1 MCGFVGFKNTITNNI
16 EQNQIIKNMADQI
29 IHRGPDDEAYYTDQ
43 DIALGFRRLSIID
56 LDHGKQPLFNEDE
69 SMVLVFNGE
78 IYNYQELR
86 TDLIEKGHQFTTES
100 DSEVLIHGYEEYG
113 TMFLEKLRGMFAF
126 VIWDKNEEKLFG
138 ARDIFGIKPFFILI
152 RKMNLFSVQKLKGLL
167 PHPHFKKTFNEEFL
181 PEYLSF
187 EYIPTNETLFKD
199 VYSLL
204 PGHYFEYKKGD
215 FQTYPYHTVNF
226 TRDDSQQMDQYV
238 DQIVNTF
245 RDSVKH
251 HQVSDVEVGAF
262 LSGGIDS
269 SYVLNEVAKES
280 DVKSFSVGYEES
292 KYSELGSS
300 SEFAKVIGV
309 RNYETRVS
317 AEQFFNA
324 VPNVQY
330 YMDEP
335 LPNPSAIPL
344 YYLAEEASKHVK
356 VVLSGEGA
364 DELFGGYNQYKEAAV
379 FERYERIP
387 LAFRKLAGKVA
398 EKLPK
403 MKGVVSFCEAA
414 QSFKERY
421 FRIDYVFSYE
431 DRARLLKNKS
441 LNRDCKA
448 IVGPIFD
455 QVSHLDAQSQMQYFD
470 IQAWLNHNILVKADR
485 MSMAISLELR
495 VPFLDKEMLNIA
507 LRIPS
512 EYRVTKEQ
520 TKVALRKAAI
530 RELPEQTA
538 NRRKLGFPSPL
549 AQWLKE
555 DAYFQ
560 MVKDQFLT
568 EAANHF
574 FEQNELL
581 ALLEEHRQEGH
592 SNMQKI
598 WSVYSFL
605 VWYEIYFGTNPSW
618 NRPVEKEPELASV

>member
-1 MCGFVGFKNTITNNI
+1 MCGFVGFKNDIANHI
-16 EQNQIIKNMADQI
+16 EQNQVIKDMADQI
-29 IHRGPDDEAYYTDQ
+29 IHRGPDDEDYYVDQ

-56 LDHGKQPLFNEDE
+56 LDHGQQPLFNEDE

-86 TDLIEKGHQFTTES
+86 MDLIEKGHRFSSAS

-113 TMFLEKLRGMFAF
+113 SSFLEKLRGMFAF
-126 VIWDKNEEKLFG
+126 VIWDKKENKLFG
-138 ARDIFGIKPFFILI
+138 ARDIFGIKPFFYYKQNQQFIFGSEI
-152 RKMNLFSVQKLKGLL
+152 KGLL
-167 PHPHFKKTFNEEFL
+167 PHPNFKKQFNEEFL
-181 PEYLSF
+181 PEYLSY

-204 PGHYFEYKKGD
+204 PGHYFEYVNGE
-215 FQTYPYHTVNF
+215 FQTHPFHTVNF
-226 TRDDSQQMDQYV
+226 TRDESQQMDQYV
-238 DQIVNTF
+238 DQIVTTF

-280 DVKSFSVGYEES
+280 NVKSFSVGYKEE

-300 SEFAKVIGV
+300 SEFAKTIGV

-317 AEQFFNA
+317 AKQFFHA
-324 VPNVQY
+324 VPDVQY

-344 YYLAEEASKHVK
+344 YYLAQEASKHVK

-379 FERYERIP
+379 FERYERVP
-387 LAFRKLAGKVA
+387 LAFRKLAGKLA

-403 MKGVVSFCEAA
+403 MKGRRFLLRGA

-431 DRARLLKNKS
+431 DRERLLKNKS

-455 QVSHLDAQSQMQYFD
+455 EVSHLDAQSQMQYFD
-470 IQAWLNHNILVKADR
+470 IKAWLNHNILLKADR
-485 MSMAISLELR
+485 MSMAHSLELR
-495 VPFLDKEMLNIA
+495 VPFLDKKMLDIA

-512 EYRVTKEQ
+512 EFRVTKEQ

-555 DAYFQ
+555 DTYYQ
-560 MVKDQFLT
+560 MVKEQFQSKV
-568 EAANHF
+568 ANQF
-574 FEQNELL
+574 FEQDELL
-581 ALLEEHRQEGH
+581 DLLEEHRQEGR

-598 WSVYSFL
+598 WSIYSFL
-605 VWYEIYFGTNPSW
+605 VWYEIYFGANPRW
-618 NRPVEKEPELASV
+618 NRETETEPEFAIV